1 MAAKDLAKA
10 DAVNSILASNYVMVE
25 IGGSIKRISVKDFMN
40 AIQAG
45 SLNLSQ
51 YAWGV
56 PIYQS
61 PSSKT
66 SPEWGR
72 LGNLDM
78 WAQYKETIGRYLLT
92 QDGRLAKLSKTNSN
106 YFADGTTVDETK
118 GNIMFHAPRLYY
130 LVKTDAVTGI
140 PYLWASSLPIGG
152 HYIESPC
159 FGAYK
164 ADVIADK
171 LVSRSGRVP
180 KSGLTIS
187 QFWAKARANGKDY
200 GLVSYDL
207 RKFMMMIHLFEYGSP
222 NCQTKIGY
230 GVGGSKNGDF
240 WGAASK
246 LTTGATKTLGDS
258 CGSIAIN
265 ALPDDTAGK
274 PSSVNSSRV
283 SLFGI
288 EDAWNWQ
295 HEMTQ
300 NIYFGKSENTG
311 QTGKEVFIYE
321 GNRMPTDTE
330 LATTPTG
337 DYRKLERIDKEGY
350 VSKMVL
356 GEYFDLIPQSVTGG
370 GSNNYWCDS
379 FYHSM
384 TLGQLCLFGGVANF
398 GASSGL
404 TFIHSGTPFSVSYNI
419 CGARLAY
426 YGKTQYVNGADL

>member
-1 MAAKDLAKA
+1 MANDLAKVG
-10 DAVNSILASNYVMVE
+10 AVNSMLASDCVMVE

-40 AIQAG
+40 SIQTG

-51 YAWGV
+51 YAWGI

-72 LGNLDM
+72 VGNLDM
-78 WAQYKETIGRYLLT
+78 WAQYKETAGRYLLT
-92 QDGRLAKLSKTNSN
+92 QDGRLAKLSKTNSGL
-106 YFADGTTVDETK
+106 FADGTVVDETK
-118 GNIMFHAPRLYY
+118 GNIMFHAHRLYY

-140 PYLWASSLPIGG
+140 PYLWLSLLPIGG

-164 ADVIADK
+164 ADVISDK

-180 KSGLTIS
+180 KGGLTIS
-187 QFWAKARANGKDY
+187 QFWAKARANGNDY
-200 GLVSYDL
+200 GLSCYDHRRL
-207 RKFMMMIHLFEYGSP
+207 MMMLQLSEYGNP
-222 NCQTKIGY
+222 NCQDKIGY
-230 GVGGSKNGDF
+230 GVGGSVGGDF
-240 WGAASK
+240 WGTAFK

-258 CGSIAIN
+258 CGSIPID
-265 ALPDDTAGK
+265 ALPDATAGK
-274 PSSVNSSRV
+274 PASVNSSRV

-288 EDAWNWQ
+288 EDGWNWQ

-311 QTGKEVFIYE
+311 QTGKEVFLYE
-321 GNRMPTDTE
+321 GNRMPTDAE
-330 LATTPTG
+330 LATKPAG
-337 DYRKLERIDKEGY
+337 DYRKLERIDGEGY
-350 VSKMVL
+350 VSKMAL
-356 GEYFDLIPQSVTGG
+356 GEHFDLIAQSTTGS
-370 GSNNYWCDS
+370 GSNNYWCDY
-379 FYHSM
+379 FWRNLA
-384 TLGQLCLFGGVANF
+384 TGQLCLFGGFANY
-398 GASSGL
+398 GSSSGL
-404 TFIHSGTPFSVSYNI
+404 ACVFSDFAFSYAYAN

>member
-1 MAAKDLAKA
+1 MAADLAKVG
-10 DAVNSILASNYVMVE
+10 AVNSILASNYIMVE

-72 LGNLDM
+72 VGNLDM
-78 WAQYKETIGRYLLT
+78 WEQYKETMGRYLLT

-159 FGAYK
+159 LGAYK

-180 KSGLTIS
+180 KGGITIS
-187 QFWAKARANGKDY
+187 QFWAKARANGNDY

-207 RKFMMMIHLFEYGSP
+207 RRFMMMIQLFEYGSP

-230 GVGGSKNGDF
+230 GVGGSTNGDF
-240 WGAASK
+240 WGVASK

-258 CGSIAIN
+258 CGSIAID
-265 ALPDDTAGK
+265 ALADATASK
-274 PSSVNSSRV
+274 PASVNSSRV

-295 HEMTQ
+295 WEMTQ
-300 NIYFGKSENTG
+300 GIYFDKSENTG
-311 QTGKEVFIYE
+311 QTGKEVFIYDS
-321 GNRMPTDTE
+321 NRMPTDAE
-330 LATTPTG
+330 LTTKPAG
-337 DYRKLERIDKEGY
+337 DYRKLERMDGEGY
-350 VSKMVL
+350 VSKMAL
-356 GEYFDLIPQSVTGG
+356 GEYFDLIAQSTTGG
-370 GSNNYWCDS
+370 GSNNYWCDY
-379 FYHSM
+379 FYRNLA
-384 TLGQLCLFGGVANF
+384 TGQLCLFGGSAAA
-398 GASSGL
+398 GSISGL
-404 TFIHSGTPFSVSYNI
+404 ACIASTVAFSAANADF
-419 CGARLAY
+419 GARLAY

>member
-1 MAAKDLAKA
+1 MANDLAKVG
-10 DAVNSILASNYVMVE
+10 AVNSMLASDCVMVE

-40 AIQAG
+40 SIQTG

-51 YAWGV
+51 YAWGI

-72 LGNLDM
+72 VGNLDM
-78 WAQYKETIGRYLLT
+78 WAQYKETAGRYLLT
-92 QDGRLAKLSKTNSN
+92 QDGRLAKLSKTNSGL
-106 YFADGTTVDETK
+106 FADGTVVDETK
-118 GNIMFHAPRLYY
+118 GNIMFHAHRLYY

-140 PYLWASSLPIGG
+140 PYLWLSLLPIGG

-164 ADVIADK
+164 ADVISDK

-180 KSGLTIS
+180 KGGLTIS
-187 QFWAKARANGKDY
+187 QFWAKARANGNDY
-200 GLVSYDL
+200 GLSCYDHRRL
-207 RKFMMMIHLFEYGSP
+207 MMMLQLSEYGNP
-222 NCQTKIGY
+222 NCQDKIGY
-230 GVGGSKNGDF
+230 GVGGSAGGDF
-240 WGAASK
+240 WGTAFK

-258 CGSIAIN
+258 CGSIPID
-265 ALPDDTAGK
+265 ALPDATAGR
-274 PSSVNSSRV
+274 PASVNSSRV

-288 EDAWNWQ
+288 EDGWNWQ

-311 QTGKEVFIYE
+311 QTGKEVFLYE
-321 GNRMPTDTE
+321 GNRMPTDAE
-330 LATTPTG
+330 LATKPAG
-337 DYRKLERIDKEGY
+337 DYRKLERIDGEGY
-350 VSKMVL
+350 VNKMAL
-356 GEYFDLIPQSVTGG
+356 GEHFDLIAQSTTGG
-370 GSNNYWCDS
+370 GSNNYWCDY
-379 FYHSM
+379 FWRNLA
-384 TLGQLCLFGGVANF
+384 TGQLCLFGGSANY
-398 GASSGL
+398 GSSSGL
-404 TFIHSGTPFSVSYNI
+404 ACVVSIAAFSDAYAD

>member
-1 MAAKDLAKA
+1 MAADLAKVG
-10 DAVNSILASNYVMVE
+10 AVNSILASNYVMVE
-25 IGGSIKRISVKDFMN
+25 IGGSIKRISVKNFMN

-72 LGNLDM
+72 VGNLDM
-78 WAQYKETIGRYLLT
+78 WEQYKETMGRYLLT

-159 FGAYK
+159 LGAYK

-180 KSGLTIS
+180 NGGLSIS
-187 QFWAKARANGKDY
+187 QFWAKARANGNDY
-200 GLVSYDL
+200 GIVNYDL
-207 RKFMMMIHLFEYGSP
+207 RRFMMMIQLFEYGSP

-230 GVGGSKNGDF
+230 GVGGSTNGNF
-240 WGAASK
+240 WGEASK
-246 LTTGATKTLGDS
+246 LKTGATATLGDS
-258 CGSIAIN
+258 CGSIAID
-265 ALPDDTAGK
+265 ALADATASK
-274 PSSVNSSRV
+274 PASVNSSRV

-321 GNRMPTDTE
+321 GNRMPTDAE
-330 LATTPTG
+330 LTTNPAG
-337 DYRKLERIDKEGY
+337 DYRKLEQNNEQGY
-350 VSKMVL
+350 ISNMVL
-356 GEYFDLIPQSVTGG
+356 GEFFDLISLNTTGG
-370 GSNNYWCDS
+370 GSNNYWCDY
-379 FYHSM
+379 FWRDLA
-384 TLGQLCLFGGVANF
+384 TGQLCLFGGHANYGLYSGIAFVASY
-398 GASSGL
+398 AD
-404 TFIHSGTPFSVSYNI
+404 FSVAYKS
-419 CGARLAY
+419 CGCRLAY
-426 YGKTQYVNGADL
+426 YGKTQYVNGADI

>member
-1 MAAKDLAKA
+1 MANDLAKVG
-10 DAVNSILASNYVMVE
+10 AVNSMLASDCVMVE

-40 AIQAG
+40 SIQTG
-45 SLNLSQ
+45 SLSLSQ
-51 YAWGV
+51 YAWGI
-56 PIYQS
+56 PIYQF

-72 LGNLDM
+72 VGNLDM
-78 WAQYKETIGRYLLT
+78 WAQYKEATGRYLLT

-106 YFADGTTVDETK
+106 YFADGTVVDETK
-118 GNIMFHAPRLYY
+118 GNIMFHSPRLYY

-140 PYLWASSLPIGG
+140 PYLWLSLLPIGG

-164 ADVIADK
+164 ADVISDK

-180 KSGLTIS
+180 KGGLTMS
-187 QFWAKARANGKDY
+187 QFWAKARANGNDY
-200 GLVSYDL
+200 GLSCYDHRRL
-207 RKFMMMIHLFEYGSP
+207 MVMLQLSEYGNP
-222 NCQTKIGY
+222 NCQDKIGY
-230 GVGGSKNGDF
+230 GVGGSVGGDF

-258 CGSIAIN
+258 CGSIPID
-265 ALPDDTAGK
+265 ALPDATAGK
-274 PSSVNSSRV
+274 PASVNSSRV

-288 EDAWNWQ
+288 EDGWNWQ

-321 GNRMPTDTE
+321 GNRMPTDAE
-330 LATTPTG
+330 LTTKPAG
-337 DYRKLERIDKEGY
+337 NYRKLERMDGEGY
-350 VSKMVL
+350 VGKMVL
-356 GEYFDLIPQSVTGG
+356 GEYFDLIAQSTTGG
-370 GSNNYWCDS
+370 GSNNYWCDNLWRNLA
-379 FYHSM
+379 
-384 TLGQLCLFGGVANF
+384 TGQLCLFGGVASY
-398 GASSGL
+398 GSSGGL
-404 TFIHSGTPFSVSYNI
+404 AAVNSSHAFSAAYAF

>member
-1 MAAKDLAKA
+1 MANDLAKVG
-10 DAVNSILASNYVMVE
+10 AVNSMLASDCVMVE

-40 AIQAG
+40 SIQTG

-51 YAWGV
+51 YAWGI

-72 LGNLDM
+72 VGNLDM
-78 WAQYKETIGRYLLT
+78 WAQYKETAGRYLLT
-92 QDGRLAKLSKTNSN
+92 QDGRLAKLSKTNSGL
-106 YFADGTTVDETK
+106 FADGTVVDETK
-118 GNIMFHAPRLYY
+118 GNIMFHAHRLYY

-140 PYLWASSLPIGG
+140 PYLWLSLLPIGG

-164 ADVIADK
+164 ADVISDK

-180 KSGLTIS
+180 KGGLTIS
-187 QFWAKARANGKDY
+187 QFWAKARANGNDY
-200 GLVSYDL
+200 GLSCYDHRRL
-207 RKFMMMIHLFEYGSP
+207 MMMLQLSEYGNP
-222 NCQTKIGY
+222 NCQDKIGY
-230 GVGGSKNGDF
+230 GVGGSVGGDF
-240 WGAASK
+240 WGTAFK

-258 CGSIAIN
+258 CGSIPID
-265 ALPDDTAGK
+265 ALPDATAGK
-274 PSSVNSSRV
+274 PASVNSSRV

-288 EDAWNWQ
+288 EDGWNWQ

-311 QTGKEVFIYE
+311 QTGKEVFLYE
-321 GNRMPTDTE
+321 GNRMPTDAE
-330 LATTPTG
+330 LATKPAG
-337 DYRKLERIDKEGY
+337 DYRKLERIDGEGY
-350 VSKMVL
+350 VSKMAL
-356 GEYFDLIPQSVTGG
+356 GEHFDLIAQSTTGG
-370 GSNNYWCDS
+370 GSNNYWCDY
-379 FYHSM
+379 FWRNLA
-384 TLGQLCLFGGVANF
+384 TGQLCLFGGSANY
-398 GASSGL
+398 GSSSGL
-404 TFIHSGTPFSVSYNI
+404 ASVSSYSAFSTANAS

>member
-1 MAAKDLAKA
+1 MAADLAKVG
-10 DAVNSILASNYVMVE
+10 AVNSILASNYVMVE

-66 SPEWGR
+66 SPECGR
-72 LGNLDM
+72 VGNLDM
-78 WAQYKETIGRYLLT
+78 WEQYKETMGRYLLT

-159 FGAYK
+159 LGAYK

-180 KSGLTIS
+180 KGGLTIS
-187 QFWAKARANGKDY
+187 RFWAKARANGNDY

-207 RKFMMMIHLFEYGSP
+207 RRFMMMIQLFEYGNP

-230 GVGGSKNGDF
+230 GVGGSTNGDF

-258 CGSIAIN
+258 CGNIAID
-265 ALPDDTAGK
+265 ALADATASK
-274 PSSVNSSRV
+274 PASVNSSRV

-295 HEMTQ
+295 WEMTQ
-300 NIYFGKSENTG
+300 GIYFGKSENTG

-321 GNRMPTDTE
+321 GNRMPTDAE
-330 LATTPTG
+330 LTTKPAG
-337 DYRKLERIDKEGY
+337 DYRKLERMDGEGY
-350 VSKMVL
+350 VSKMAL
-356 GEYFDLIPQSVTGG
+356 GEYFDLIAQSTTGG
-370 GSNNYWCDS
+370 GSNNYWCDY
-379 FYHSM
+379 FFRNLA
-384 TLGQLCLFGGVANF
+384 TGQLCLFGGDAYY
-398 GASSGL
+398 GSSSGL
-404 TFIHSGTPFSVSYNI
+404 AFVSSSNAFSYAYASS
-419 CGARLAY
+419 GARLAY

>member
-1 MAAKDLAKA
+1 MANDLAKVG
-10 DAVNSILASNYVMVE
+10 AVNSMLASDHVMVE

-40 AIQAG
+40 SIQTD

-51 YAWGV
+51 YAWGI

-72 LGNLDM
+72 AGNLDM
-78 WAQYKETIGRYLLT
+78 WAQYKETTGRYLLT

-106 YFADGTTVDETK
+106 YFADGTVVDETK
-118 GNIMFHAPRLYY
+118 GNIMFHSPRLYY

-140 PYLWASSLPIGG
+140 PYLWLSLLPIGG

-164 ADVIADK
+164 ADVISDK

-180 KSGLTIS
+180 KGGLTIS
-187 QFWAKARANGKDY
+187 QFWAKARANGNDY
-200 GLVSYDL
+200 GLSCYDHRRL
-207 RKFMMMIHLFEYGSP
+207 MVMLQLSEYGNP
-222 NCQTKIGY
+222 NCQDKIGY
-230 GVGGSKNGDF
+230 GVAGSVSGDF

-258 CGSIAIN
+258 CGSIPID
-265 ALPDDTAGK
+265 ALPDATAGK
-274 PSSVNSSRV
+274 PASVNSSRV

-288 EDAWNWQ
+288 EDGWNWQ
-295 HEMTQ
+295 YEMTQ

-321 GNRMPTDTE
+321 GNRMPTDAE
-330 LATTPTG
+330 LTTKPAG
-337 DYRKLERIDKEGY
+337 DYRKLERMDGEGY

-356 GEYFDLIPQSVTGG
+356 GEYFDLIAQSTTGG
-370 GSNNYWCDS
+370 GSNNYWCDY
-379 FYHSM
+379 FWRNLA
-384 TLGQLCLFGGVANF
+384 TGQLCLFGG
-398 GASSGL
+398 GAFSGSTSGL
-404 TFIHSGTPFSVSYNI
+404 ASVYSRIAFSGATASF
-419 CGARLAY
+419 GARLAY

>member
-1 MAAKDLAKA
+1 MAADLAKVG
-10 DAVNSILASNYVMVE
+10 AVNSILASNYIMVE

-72 LGNLDM
+72 VGNLDM
-78 WAQYKETIGRYLLT
+78 WEQYKETMGRYLLT

-159 FGAYK
+159 LGAYK

-180 KSGLTIS
+180 KGGLTIS
-187 QFWAKARANGKDY
+187 QFFAKARANGNDY

-207 RKFMMMIHLFEYGSP
+207 RRFMMMIQLFEYGNP

-230 GVGGSKNGDF
+230 GVGGSTNGYF

-258 CGSIAIN
+258 CGNIAID
-265 ALPDDTAGK
+265 ALADATASK
-274 PSSVNSSRV
+274 PASVNSSRV

-295 HEMTQ
+295 FEMTQ
-300 NIYFGKSENTG
+300 GIYFGKSENTG
-311 QTGKEVFIYE
+311 QTGKEVFIYD
-321 GNRMPTDTE
+321 GNRMPTDAE
-330 LATTPTG
+330 LTTKPAG
-337 DYRKLERIDKEGY
+337 DYRKLERMDGEGY
-350 VSKMVL
+350 VSKMAL
-356 GEYFDLIPQSVTGG
+356 GEYFDLIAQSTTGG
-370 GSNNYWCDS
+370 GSNNYWCDN
-379 FYHSM
+379 FYRNLS
-384 TLGQLCLFGGVANF
+384 TGQLCLFGGSAF
-398 GASSGL
+398 SGSDSGL
-404 TFIHSGTPFSVSYNI
+404 AFVASDGAFSVAFAD

>member
-1 MAAKDLAKA
+1 MANDLAKVG
-10 DAVNSILASNYVMVE
+10 AVNSMLASDCIMVE

-40 AIQAG
+40 SIQTG

-51 YAWGV
+51 YAWCV

-72 LGNLDM
+72 VGNLDM
-78 WAQYKETIGRYLLT
+78 WAQYKETTGRYLLT

-106 YFADGTTVDETK
+106 YFADGTVVDETK
-118 GNIMFHAPRLYY
+118 GNIMFHSPRLYY

-140 PYLWASSLPIGG
+140 PYLWLSLLPIGG

-164 ADVIADK
+164 ADVISDK

-180 KSGLTIS
+180 KGGLTIS
-187 QFWAKARANGKDY
+187 QFWAKARANGNDY
-200 GLVSYDL
+200 GLSCYDHRRL
-207 RKFMMMIHLFEYGSP
+207 MMMLQLSEYGNP
-222 NCQTKIGY
+222 NCQDKIGY
-230 GVGGSKNGDF
+230 GVGGSVGGDF

-258 CGSIAIN
+258 CGSIPID
-265 ALPDDTAGK
+265 ALPDATAGK
-274 PSSVNSSRV
+274 PASVNSSRV

-288 EDAWNWQ
+288 EDGWNWL

-311 QTGKEVFIYE
+311 QTGKDVFIYE
-321 GNRMPTDTE
+321 GNRMPTDAE
-330 LATTPTG
+330 LATKPAG
-337 DYRKLERIDKEGY
+337 DYRKLERMDEEGY
-350 VSKMVL
+350 VSKMAL
-356 GEYFDLIPQSVTGG
+356 GEHFDLIAQSTTGG
-370 GSNNYWCDS
+370 GSNNYWCDY
-379 FYHSM
+379 FWRNLA
-384 TLGQLCLFGGVANF
+384 TGQLCLFGGTANY
-398 GASSGL
+398 GSLSGL
-404 TFIHSGTPFSVSYNI
+404 ACVHSSYAFSAANAS

>member
-10 DAVNSILASNYVMVE
+10 DAVNTMLASDYIVVE

-40 AIQAG
+40 SIQTG

-66 SPEWGR
+66 STEWGR
-72 LGNLDM
+72 VGNLDM
-78 WAQYKETIGRYLLT
+78 WEQYKETMGRYLLT
-92 QDGRLAKLSKTNSN
+92 QDGRLAKLSKTNSGL
-106 YFADGTTVDETK
+106 FADGTVVDETK

-140 PYLWASSLPIGG
+140 PYLWASTLPIGG
-152 HYIESPC
+152 HFIESPC

-164 ADVIADK
+164 ADIISDK

-180 KSGLTIS
+180 KGGLTIS
-187 QFWAKARANGKDY
+187 QFWAKARANGNDY
-200 GLVSYDL
+200 GLVNYDL
-207 RKFMMMIHLFEYGSP
+207 RRFMMMIQLFEFGNP

-230 GVGGSKNGDF
+230 GVGGSSNGDF

-258 CGSIAIN
+258 CGSIAID
-265 ALPDDTAGK
+265 ALADSTAGK
-274 PSSVNSSRV
+274 PASVNSSRV

-295 HEMTQ
+295 WEMTQ
-300 NIYFGKSENTG
+300 GIYFGKSENTG
-311 QTGKEVFIYE
+311 QTGKEVFIYD
-321 GNRMPTDTE
+321 GNRMPTDAE
-330 LATTPTG
+330 LTTNPAG
-337 DYRKLERIDKEGY
+337 DYRKLERMDGEGY
-350 VSKMVL
+350 VSKMAL
-356 GEYFDLIPQSVTGG
+356 GEFFDLIAQSTTGG
-370 GSNNYWCDS
+370 GSNNYWCDY
-379 FYHSM
+379 FYCN
-384 TLGQLCLFGGVANF
+384 LAKGQLCLFGGYANS
-398 GASSGL
+398 GSSSGL
-404 TFIHSGTPFSVSYNI
+404 ACVNSRNAFSAAPASF
-419 CGARLAY
+419 GARLAY

>member
-1 MAAKDLAKA
+1 MAADLAKVG
-10 DAVNSILASNYVMVE
+10 AVNSILASNYIMVE

-72 LGNLDM
+72 VGNLDM
-78 WAQYKETIGRYLLT
+78 WEQYKETMGRYLLT

-159 FGAYK
+159 LGAYK

-180 KSGLTIS
+180 KGGLTIS
-187 QFWAKARANGKDY
+187 QFWAKARANGNDY

-207 RKFMMMIHLFEYGSP
+207 RRFMMMIQLFEYGSP

-230 GVGGSKNGDF
+230 GVGGSTNGDF

-258 CGSIAIN
+258 CGNIAID
-265 ALPDDTAGK
+265 ALADATA
-274 PSSVNSSRV
+274 SNQASVNSSRV

-295 HEMTQ
+295 WEMTQ
-300 NIYFGKSENTG
+300 GIYFGKSENTG
-311 QTGKEVFIYE
+311 QTGKEVFIYD
-321 GNRMPTDTE
+321 GNRMPTDAE
-330 LATTPTG
+330 LTTKPAG
-337 DYRKLERIDKEGY
+337 DYRKLERMDGEGY
-350 VSKMVL
+350 VSKMAL
-356 GEYFDLIPQSVTGG
+356 GEYFDLIAQSTTGG

-379 FYHSM
+379 FYRNLA
-384 TLGQLCLFGGVANF
+384 TGQLCLFGGVADYGSF
-398 GASSGL
+398 SGL
-404 TFIHSGTPFSVSYNI
+404 ACVASFTAFSHAYATY
-419 CGARLAY
+419 GARLAY

>member
-1 MAAKDLAKA
+1 MAVKDLAKA
-10 DAVNSILASNYVMVE
+10 DAVNTMLASDYIVVE

-40 AIQAG
+40 SIQTA

-61 PSSKT
+61 PSSQT

-72 LGNLDM
+72 VGNLDM
-78 WAQYKETIGRYLLT
+78 WKQYKETMGRYLLT
-92 QDGRLAKLSKTNSN
+92 PDGRLAKLSKTNSGL
-106 YFADGTTVDETK
+106 FADGTVVDETK
-118 GNIMFHAPRLYY
+118 GNIMFHSPRMYY
-130 LVKTDAVTGI
+130 LVKTDAVTGV
-140 PYLWASSLPIGG
+140 PYLWLSSLPIGG

-164 ADVIADK
+164 ADEISGK

-180 KSGLTIS
+180 KGDLTIS
-187 QFWAKARANGKDY
+187 QFWAKARANGNDY
-200 GLVSYDL
+200 GLSCYDHRRL
-207 RKFMMMIHLFEYGSP
+207 MVMLQLAEYGNP
-222 NCQTKIGY
+222 NCQDKIGY
-230 GVGGSKNGDF
+230 GVGGSANGDF

-258 CGSIAIN
+258 CGSIAID
-265 ALPDDTAGK
+265 ALPDSTAGK
-274 PSSVNSSRV
+274 PASVNSSRV

-321 GNRMPTDTE
+321 GNRMPTDAE
-330 LATTPTG
+330 LTTKPAG
-337 DYRKLERIDKEGY
+337 NYRRLERMDVDGY
-350 VSKMVL
+350 VSKMTL
-356 GEYFDLIPQSVTGG
+356 DEYFDLIAQSTTGG
-370 GSNNYWCDS
+370 GSNNYWCDY
-379 FYHSM
+379 FWRNLA
-384 TLGQLCLFGGVANF
+384 TGQLCLFGGSANL
-398 GASSGL
+398 GSYSGL
-404 TFIHSGTPFSVSYNI
+404 AFVSSANAFSYASASY
-419 CGARLAY
+419 GARLAY
-426 YGKTQYVNGADL
+426 YGKTQYVNGADI

>member
-1 MAAKDLAKA
+1 MAADLAKVG
-10 DAVNSILASNYVMVE
+10 AVNSILASNYVMVE
-25 IGGSIKRISVKDFMN
+25 IGGSIKRISIKDFMN

-51 YAWGV
+51 YAWGD
-56 PIYQS
+56 PIYQY

-72 LGNLDM
+72 VGNLDM
-78 WAQYKETIGRYLLT
+78 WEQYKETMGRYLLT

-159 FGAYK
+159 LGAYK

-180 KSGLTIS
+180 KGGLTIS
-187 QFWAKARANGKDY
+187 QFWAKARANGNDY

-207 RKFMMMIHLFEYGSP
+207 RRFMMMIQLFEYGSP

-230 GVGGSKNGDF
+230 GVGGSTNGDF
-240 WGAASK
+240 WGAASNLK
-246 LTTGATKTLGDS
+246 TGATKTLGDS
-258 CGSIAIN
+258 CGSIAID
-265 ALPDDTAGK
+265 ALADDTASK
-274 PSSVNSSRV
+274 PASVNSSRV

-295 HEMTQ
+295 WEMTQ
-300 NIYFGKSENTG
+300 GIYFGKSENTG
-311 QTGKEVFIYE
+311 QTGKEVFIYD
-321 GNRMPTDTE
+321 GNRMPTDAE
-330 LATTPTG
+330 LTTKPAG
-337 DYRKLERIDKEGY
+337 DYRKLERMDGDGY
-350 VSKMVL
+350 VSKMDL
-356 GEYFDLIPQSVTGG
+356 GEYFDLIAQSTTGG
-370 GSNNYWCDS
+370 GSNNYWCDY
-379 FYHSM
+379 FYRNLA
-384 TLGQLCLFGGVANF
+384 TGQLCLFGGHAYSGSN
-398 GASSGL
+398 SGL
-404 TFIHSGTPFSVSYNI
+404 ASVFSNAAFSHAAAN

-426 YGKTQYVNGADL
+426 YGKTQYVNGADI

>member
-1 MAAKDLAKA
+1 MANDLAKVG
-10 DAVNSILASNYVMVE
+10 AVNSMLASDYVMVE

-40 AIQAG
+40 SIQTG

-72 LGNLDM
+72 VGNLDM
-78 WAQYKETIGRYLLT
+78 WAQYKETTGRYLLT
-92 QDGRLAKLSKTNSN
+92 QDGRLAKLSKTNSS
-106 YFADGTTVDETK
+106 YFADGTVVDETK
-118 GNIMFHAPRLYY
+118 GNIMFHSPRLYY

-140 PYLWASSLPIGG
+140 PYLWLSLLPIGG

-164 ADVIADK
+164 ADVISDK

-180 KSGLTIS
+180 KGNLTIS
-187 QFWAKARANGKDY
+187 QFWAKARANGNDY
-200 GLVSYDL
+200 GLSCYDHRRL
-207 RKFMMMIHLFEYGSP
+207 MMMLQLSEYGNP
-222 NCQTKIGY
+222 NCQDKIGY
-230 GVGGSKNGDF
+230 GVGGSVNGDF

-258 CGSIAIN
+258 CGSIPID
-265 ALPDDTAGK
+265 ALPDATAGK
-274 PSSVNSSRV
+274 PASVNSSRV

-288 EDAWNWQ
+288 EDGWNWQ

-321 GNRMPTDTE
+321 GNRMPTDAE
-330 LATTPTG
+330 LTTKPAG
-337 DYRKLERIDKEGY
+337 DYRKLERMDGEGY

-356 GEYFDLIPQSVTGG
+356 GEHFDLIAQSTTGG
-370 GSNNYWCDS
+370 GSNNYWCDY
-379 FYHSM
+379 FWRNLV
-384 TLGQLCLFGGVANF
+384 TGQLCLFGG
-398 GASSGL
+398 GAYIGSNSGL
-404 TFIHSGTPFSVSYNI
+404 AYVNSGSAFSLASANS
-419 CGARLAY
+419 GARLAY

>member
-1 MAAKDLAKA
+1 MAADLAKVG
-10 DAVNSILASNYVMVE
+10 AVNSILASNYIMVE

-66 SPEWGR
+66 GPEWGR
-72 LGNLDM
+72 VGNLDM
-78 WAQYKETIGRYLLT
+78 WEQYKETMGRYLLT

-159 FGAYK
+159 LGAYK

-180 KSGLTIS
+180 KGGLTIS
-187 QFWAKARANGKDY
+187 QFWAKARANGNDY

-207 RKFMMMIHLFEYGSP
+207 RRFMMMIQLFEYGSP

-230 GVGGSKNGDF
+230 GVGGSTNGDF

-258 CGSIAIN
+258 CGSIAID
-265 ALPDDTAGK
+265 ALADATASK
-274 PSSVNSSRV
+274 PASVNSSRV

-295 HEMTQ
+295 WEMTQ
-300 NIYFGKSENTG
+300 GIYFGKSENTG
-311 QTGKEVFIYE
+311 QTGKEVFIYD
-321 GNRMPTDTE
+321 GNRMPTDAE
-330 LATTPTG
+330 LTTKPAG
-337 DYRKLERIDKEGY
+337 DYRKLERMDGEGY
-350 VSKMVL
+350 VSKMAL
-356 GEYFDLIPQSVTGG
+356 GEYFDLIAQSTTGG
-370 GSNNYWCDS
+370 GSNNYWCDY
-379 FYHSM
+379 FYRNLA
-384 TLGQLCLFGGVANF
+384 TGQLCLFGGSALSGSRSGLACVSSACAFSSASANF
-398 GASSGL
+398 
-404 TFIHSGTPFSVSYNI
+404 
-419 CGARLAY
+419 GARLAY

>member
-10 DAVNSILASNYVMVE
+10 DAVNSMLASDYVLVE

-40 AIQAG
+40 SIQTG

-51 YAWGV
+51 YAWGI

-72 LGNLDM
+72 VGNLDM
-78 WAQYKETIGRYLLT
+78 WAQYKETAGRYLLT

-106 YFADGTTVDETK
+106 YFADGTVVDETK

-140 PYLWASSLPIGG
+140 PYLWLSLLPIGG

-180 KSGLTIS
+180 KGGLTIS
-187 QFWAKARANGKDY
+187 QFWAKARANGNDY
-200 GLVSYDL
+200 GLSCYDHRRL
-207 RKFMMMIHLFEYGSP
+207 MMMLQLSEYGNP
-222 NCQTKIGY
+222 NCQEKIGY
-230 GVGGSKNGDF
+230 GVGGSVGGDF

-258 CGSIAIN
+258 CGSIPID
-265 ALPDDTAGK
+265 ALPDVTAGK
-274 PSSVNSSRV
+274 PASVNSSRV

-288 EDAWNWQ
+288 EDGWNWQ

-321 GNRMPTDTE
+321 GNRMPTDAE
-330 LATTPTG
+330 LTTKPAG
-337 DYRKLERIDKEGY
+337 DYRKLERMDGEGY
-350 VSKMVL
+350 VSKMAL
-356 GEYFDLIPQSVTGG
+356 GEHFDLIAQSTTGG
-370 GSNNYWCDS
+370 GSNNYWCDY
-379 FYHSM
+379 FWRNLA
-384 TLGQLCLFGGVANF
+384 TGQLCLFGGNANN
-398 GASSGL
+398 GSNSGL
-404 TFIHSGTPFSVSYNI
+404 AYVNSNNAFSNANANY
-419 CGARLAY
+419 GARL
-426 YGKTQYVNGADL
+426 T

>member
-1 MAAKDLAKA
+1 MANDLAKVG
-10 DAVNSILASNYVMVE
+10 AVNSMLASDYILVE
-25 IGGSIKRISVKDFMN
+25 IGGSIKRISVNDFMN
-40 AIQAG
+40 SIQTG

-72 LGNLDM
+72 VGNLDM
-78 WAQYKETIGRYLLT
+78 WAQYKETTGRYLLT
-92 QDGRLAKLSKTNSN
+92 QDGRLAKLSKTNSS
-106 YFADGTTVDETK
+106 YFADGTVVDETK
-118 GNIMFHAPRLYY
+118 GNIMFHSPRLYY

-140 PYLWASSLPIGG
+140 PYLWLSLLPIGG

-159 FGAYK
+159 FGAYN
-164 ADVIADK
+164 ADVISDK

-180 KSGLTIS
+180 KGNLTIS
-187 QFWAKARANGKDY
+187 QFWAKARANGNDY
-200 GLVSYDL
+200 GLSCYDHRRL
-207 RKFMMMIHLFEYGSP
+207 MMMLQLSEYGNP
-222 NCQTKIGY
+222 NCQDKIGY
-230 GVGGSKNGDF
+230 GVGGSVSGNF
-240 WGAASK
+240 WNEASK

-258 CGSIAIN
+258 CGSIPID
-265 ALPDDTAGK
+265 ALPDATAGK
-274 PSSVNSSRV
+274 PASVNSSRV

-288 EDAWNWQ
+288 EDGWNWR

-321 GNRMPTDTE
+321 GNRMPTDAE
-330 LATTPTG
+330 LTTKPAG
-337 DYRKLERIDKEGY
+337 DYRKLERMDGEGY

-356 GEYFDLIPQSVTGG
+356 GEHFDLIAQSTTGG
-370 GSNNYWCDS
+370 GSNNYWCDY
-379 FYHSM
+379 FWRNIAK
-384 TLGQLCLFGGVANF
+384 GQICMFGGDATHGSDSGIVCAY
-398 GASSGL
+398 SS
-404 TFIHSGTPFSVSYNI
+404 PDFSAKYEGF
-419 CGARLAY
+419 GARLAY

>member
-1 MAAKDLAKA
+1 MAADLAKVG
-10 DAVNSILASNYVMVE
+10 AVNSILASNYVMVE

-72 LGNLDM
+72 VGNLDM
-78 WAQYKETIGRYLLT
+78 WEQYKETMGRYLLT

-130 LVKTDAVTGI
+130 LVKTDAVTDI

-159 FGAYK
+159 LGAYK

-180 KSGLTIS
+180 NGGLTIS
-187 QFWAKARANGKDY
+187 QFWAKARANGNDY

-207 RKFMMMIHLFEYGSP
+207 RRFMMMIQLFEYGNP

-230 GVGGSKNGDF
+230 GVGGSTNGDF
-240 WGAASK
+240 WGVASK

-258 CGSIAIN
+258 CGNIAIDALAN
-265 ALPDDTAGK
+265 ATASK
-274 PSSVNSSRV
+274 PASVNSSRV

-295 HEMTQ
+295 WEMTQ
-300 NIYFGKSENTG
+300 GIYFGKS

-321 GNRMPTDTE
+321 GNRMPTDAE
-330 LATTPTG
+330 LTTKPAG
-337 DYRKLERIDKEGY
+337 DYRKLERMDGEGY
-350 VSKMVL
+350 VSKMAL
-356 GEYFDLIPQSVTGG
+356 GEYFDLIAQSTTGG
-370 GSNNYWCDS
+370 GSNNYWCDY
-379 FYHSM
+379 FFRN
-384 TLGQLCLFGGVANF
+384 LARGQLCLFGGYALN
-398 GASSGL
+398 GSDSGL
-404 TFIHSGTPFSVSYNI
+404 ACVASNFAFSSANAAF
-419 CGARLAY
+419 GARLAY

>member
-1 MAAKDLAKA
+1 MANDLAKVG
-10 DAVNSILASNYVMVE
+10 AVNSMLASDYVMVE

-40 AIQAG
+40 SIQTG

-72 LGNLDM
+72 VGNLDM
-78 WAQYKETIGRYLLT
+78 WAQYKETTGRYLLT

-106 YFADGTTVDETK
+106 YFADGTVVDETK
-118 GNIMFHAPRLYY
+118 GNIMFHSPRLYY

-140 PYLWASSLPIGG
+140 PYLWLSLLPIGG

-164 ADVIADK
+164 ADVISGK

-180 KSGLTIS
+180 KGNLSIS
-187 QFWAKARANGKDY
+187 EFWANARANGKDY
-200 GLVSYDL
+200 GLSCYDHIRL
-207 RKFMMMIHLFEYGSP
+207 MMMLQLSEYGNP
-222 NCQTKIGY
+222 NCQDKIGY
-230 GVGGSKNGDF
+230 GVGGSVNGTF
-240 WGAASK
+240 WGSASK

-258 CGSIAIN
+258 CGSIPID
-265 ALPDDTAGK
+265 ALPDDAAGK
-274 PSSVNSSRV
+274 QASVNSSRV

-288 EDAWNWQ
+288 EDGWNWQ
-295 HEMTQ
+295 YELIQ

-321 GNRMPTDTE
+321 GNRMPTDAE
-330 LATTPTG
+330 LATKPTG
-337 DYRKLERIDKEGY
+337 NYRKLERTNIEGY
-350 VSKMVL
+350 VSKMTL
-356 GEYFDLIPQSVTGG
+356 GEYFDIIAQSTTGG
-370 GSNNYWCDS
+370 SSNGYWCD
-379 FYHSM
+379 YYWGNLA
-384 TLGQLCLFGGVANF
+384 TGQLCLFGGDANN
-398 GASSGL
+398 GSNSGL
-404 TFIHSGTPFSVSYNI
+404 AYIVSGNQFSLAYNNY
-419 CGARLAY
+419 GARLAY

>member
-1 MAAKDLAKA
+1 MAADLAKVG
-10 DAVNSILASNYVMVE
+10 AVNSILASNYVMVE

-72 LGNLDM
+72 VGNLDM
-78 WAQYKETIGRYLLT
+78 WEQYKETMGRYLLT

-159 FGAYK
+159 LGAYK

-180 KSGLTIS
+180 KGGLTIS
-187 QFWAKARANGKDY
+187 QFWAKARANGNDY

-207 RKFMMMIHLFEYGSP
+207 RRFMMMIQLFEYGSP

-230 GVGGSKNGDF
+230 GVSGSAGGDF
-240 WGAASK
+240 WSASIK

-258 CGSIAIN
+258 CGSIPID
-265 ALPDDTAGK
+265 ALPDVNTGK
-274 PSSVNSSRV
+274 PASVNSCRV

-321 GNRMPTDTE
+321 GNRMPTDAE
-330 LATTPTG
+330 LTTKPAG
-337 DYRKLERIDKEGY
+337 DYRKLERIDEEGY
-350 VSKMVL
+350 VSKMAL
-356 GEYFDLIPQSVTGG
+356 GEYFDLIAQSATGG
-370 GSNNYWCDS
+370 GSNNYWCD
-379 FYHSM
+379 YYLRNLA
-384 TLGQLCLFGGVANF
+384 TGQLCLFGGNAGAGQTGGLAYIRSENFSSANAIF
-398 GASSGL
+398 
-404 TFIHSGTPFSVSYNI
+404 TV
-419 CGARLAY
+419 RLAY

>member
-1 MAAKDLAKA
+1 MANDLAKVG
-10 DAVNSILASNYVMVE
+10 AVNSMLASDCVMVE

-40 AIQAG
+40 SIQTG

-72 LGNLDM
+72 VGNLDM
-78 WAQYKETIGRYLLT
+78 WAQYKETAGRYLLT
-92 QDGRLAKLSKTNSN
+92 QDGRLAKLSKTNSS
-106 YFADGTTVDETK
+106 YFADGTVVDETK
-118 GNIMFHAPRLYY
+118 GNIMFHASRLYY

-140 PYLWASSLPIGG
+140 PYLWLSLLPIGG

-164 ADVIADK
+164 ADVISDK

-180 KSGLTIS
+180 KGNLTIS
-187 QFWAKARANGKDY
+187 QFWAKARANGNDY
-200 GLVSYDL
+200 GLSCYDHRRL
-207 RKFMMMIHLFEYGSP
+207 MMMLQLSEYGNP
-222 NCQTKIGY
+222 NCQDKIGY
-230 GVGGSKNGDF
+230 GVGGSVNGNF
-240 WGAASK
+240 WSAASK

-258 CGSIAIN
+258 CGSIPID
-265 ALPDDTAGK
+265 ALPDATAGK
-274 PSSVNSSRV
+274 PASVNSSRV

-288 EDAWNWQ
+288 EDGWNWQ

-321 GNRMPTDTE
+321 GNRMPTDAE
-330 LATTPTG
+330 LTTKPAG
-337 DYRKLERIDKEGY
+337 DYRKLERMDGEGY

-356 GEYFDLIPQSVTGG
+356 GEHFDLIAQSTTGG
-370 GSNNYWCDS
+370 GSNNYWCDY
-379 FYHSM
+379 FWRNLV
-384 TLGQLCLFGGVANF
+384 TGQLCLFGGAANY
-398 GASSGL
+398 GSVSGL
-404 TFIHSGTPFSVSYNI
+404 ACVHSTYAFSNAYTTY
-419 CGARLAY
+419 GARLAY

>member
-1 MAAKDLAKA
+1 MANDLAKVG
-10 DAVNSILASNYVMVE
+10 AVNSMLASDHVMVE

-40 AIQAG
+40 SIQTS

-72 LGNLDM
+72 VGNLDM
-78 WAQYKETIGRYLLT
+78 WAQYKETTGRYLLT

-106 YFADGTTVDETK
+106 YFADGTVVDETK

-140 PYLWASSLPIGG
+140 PYLWLSLLPIGG

-180 KSGLTIS
+180 KGGLTIS
-187 QFWAKARANGKDY
+187 QFWAKARANGNDY
-200 GLVSYDL
+200 GLSCYDHRRL
-207 RKFMMMIHLFEYGSP
+207 MMMLQLSEYGNP
-222 NCQTKIGY
+222 NCQDKIGY
-230 GVGGSKNGDF
+230 GVGGSVDGDF

-258 CGSIAIN
+258 CGSIPID
-265 ALPDDTAGK
+265 ALPDATTSK
-274 PSSVNSSRV
+274 PASVNSSRV

-288 EDAWNWQ
+288 EDGWNWQ

-321 GNRMPTDTE
+321 GNRMPTDAE
-330 LATTPTG
+330 LTTKPAG
-337 DYRKLERIDKEGY
+337 DYRKLERMDGDGY

-356 GEYFDLIPQSVTGG
+356 GEFFDLIAQNITGG
-370 GSNNYWCDS
+370 GSNNYWCDFS
-379 FYHSM
+379 WINLA
-384 TLGQLCLFGGVANF
+384 TGQLCLFGGNANS
-398 GASSGL
+398 GSTSGL
-404 TFIHSGTPFSVSYNI
+404 AYVNSYKAFSDVNANY
-419 CGARLAY
+419 GARLAY

>member
-1 MAAKDLAKA
+1 MAADLAKVG
-10 DAVNSILASNYVMVE
+10 AVNSILASNYVMVE

-72 LGNLDM
+72 VGNLDM
-78 WAQYKETIGRYLLT
+78 WAQYKDTTGRYLLT

-118 GNIMFHAPRLYY
+118 GNIMFHSPRLYY

-140 PYLWASSLPIGG
+140 PYLWLSLLPIGG
-152 HYIESPC
+152 HFIESPC

-164 ADVIADK
+164 ADVIFDK

-180 KSGLTIS
+180 KGGLTIS
-187 QFWAKARANGKDY
+187 QFWTKARANGNDY
-200 GLVSYDL
+200 GISCYDHRRL
-207 RKFMMMIHLFEYGSP
+207 MMMLQLSEYGNP

-230 GVGGSKNGDF
+230 GVGGSTSGDF

-246 LTTGATKTLGDS
+246 LKTGATATLGDS
-258 CGSIAIN
+258 CGSIAID
-265 ALPDDTAGK
+265 ALADATASK
-274 PSSVNSSRV
+274 PASVNSSRV

-321 GNRMPTDTE
+321 GNRMPTDAE
-330 LATTPTG
+330 LTTKPAG
-337 DYRKLERIDKEGY
+337 DYRKLERMDGEGY
-350 VSKMVL
+350 VSKMAL
-356 GEYFDLIPQSVTGG
+356 GEYFDLIAQSTTGG
-370 GSNNYWCDS
+370 GSNNYWCDY
-379 FYHSM
+379 FWRNLA
-384 TLGQLCLFGGVANF
+384 TGQLCLFGGYAHH
-398 GASSGL
+398 GSSSGL
-404 TFIHSGTPFSVSYNI
+404 ACVSSYYAFSYAHAS

>member
-1 MAAKDLAKA
+1 MANDLAKVG
-10 DAVNSILASNYVMVE
+10 AVNSMLASDCVMVE

-40 AIQAG
+40 SIQTG

-51 YAWGV
+51 YAWGI

-72 LGNLDM
+72 VGNLDM
-78 WAQYKETIGRYLLT
+78 WAQYKETAGRYLLT
-92 QDGRLAKLSKTNSN
+92 QDGRLAKLSKTNSGL
-106 YFADGTTVDETK
+106 FADGTVVDETK
-118 GNIMFHAPRLYY
+118 GNIMFHAHRLYY

-140 PYLWASSLPIGG
+140 PYLWLSLLPIGG

-164 ADVIADK
+164 ADVISDK

-180 KSGLTIS
+180 KGGLTIS
-187 QFWAKARANGKDY
+187 QFWAKARANGNDY
-200 GLVSYDL
+200 GLSCYDHRRL
-207 RKFMMMIHLFEYGSP
+207 MMMLQLSEYGNP
-222 NCQTKIGY
+222 NCQDKIGY
-230 GVGGSKNGDF
+230 GVGGSVGGDF
-240 WGAASK
+240 WGTAFK

-258 CGSIAIN
+258 CGSIPID
-265 ALPDDTAGK
+265 ALPDATAGK
-274 PSSVNSSRV
+274 PASVNSSRV

-288 EDAWNWQ
+288 EDGWNWQ

-311 QTGKEVFIYE
+311 QTGKEVFLYE
-321 GNRMPTDTE
+321 GNRMPTDAE
-330 LATTPTG
+330 LATKPAG
-337 DYRKLERIDKEGY
+337 DYRKLERIDGEGY
-350 VSKMVL
+350 VSKMAL
-356 GEYFDLIPQSVTGG
+356 GEHFDLIAQSKTGG
-370 GSNNYWCDS
+370 GSNNYWCDY
-379 FYHSM
+379 FWRNLA
-384 TLGQLCLFGGVANF
+384 TGQLCLFGGDANY
-398 GASSGL
+398 GSNSGL
-404 TFIHSGTPFSVSYNI
+404 AFVNSYSAFSYAYAN

>member
-1 MAAKDLAKA
+1 MAAKDLAKVG
-10 DAVNSILASNYVMVE
+10 AVNSMLASDYIMVE

-40 AIQAG
+40 SIQTG

-51 YAWGV
+51 YAWGI

-72 LGNLDM
+72 VGNLDM
-78 WAQYKETIGRYLLT
+78 WAQYKETTGRYLLT

-140 PYLWASSLPIGG
+140 PYLWLSLLPIGG

-164 ADVIADK
+164 ADVISDK

-180 KSGLTIS
+180 KGSLTIS
-187 QFWAKARANGKDY
+187 QFWAKARANGNDY
-200 GLVSYDL
+200 GLSCYDHRRL
-207 RKFMMMIHLFEYGSP
+207 MMMLQLSEYGSP
-222 NCQTKIGY
+222 NSQNKIGY
-230 GVGGSKNGDF
+230 GVGGSAAGSF

-246 LTTGATKTLGDS
+246 LKTGATKTLGDS
-258 CGSIAIN
+258 CGSIPID
-265 ALPDDTAGK
+265 ALPDDIASK
-274 PSSVNSSRV
+274 PASVNSSRV

-295 HEMTQ
+295 YEITQ
-300 NIYFGKSENTG
+300 NIYFGKSSNTG
-311 QTGKEVFIYE
+311 QTGNEVFIYE
-321 GNRMPTDTE
+321 GNRIPTDAE
-330 LATTPTG
+330 LATKPAG
-337 DYRKLERIDKEGY
+337 DYRKLERIDGEGFA
-350 VSKMVL
+350 SKMAL
-356 GEYFDLIPQSVTGG
+356 GEYFDLIAQSVTNG
-370 GSNNYWCDS
+370 GSNNYWCD
-379 FYHSM
+379 FFWRDL
-384 TLGQLCLFGGVANF
+384 TTGQLCLFGGVSNF
-398 GASSGL
+398 GLYCGL
-404 TFIHSGTPFSVSYNI
+404 TALYSKYSFSASNPY

>member
-1 MAAKDLAKA
+1 MAADLAKVG
-10 DAVNSILASNYVMVE
+10 AVNSILASNYVMVE

-61 PSSKT
+61 PSSQT

-72 LGNLDM
+72 VGNLDM
-78 WAQYKETIGRYLLT
+78 WAQYKDTTGRYLLT

-130 LVKTDAVTGI
+130 LVKTDAVAGI
-140 PYLWASSLPIGG
+140 PYLWLSLLPIGG
-152 HYIESPC
+152 HFIESPC

-164 ADVIADK
+164 ADVISDK

-180 KSGLTIS
+180 KGNLTIS
-187 QFWAKARANGKDY
+187 QFWAKARANGNDY
-200 GLVSYDL
+200 GLACYDHRRL
-207 RKFMMMIHLFEYGSP
+207 MMMLQLSEYGSP
-222 NCQTKIGY
+222 NCQDKIGY
-230 GVGGSKNGDF
+230 GVGGSVNGDF

-258 CGSIAIN
+258 CGSIPID
-265 ALPDDTAGK
+265 ALPDATAGK
-274 PSSVNSSRV
+274 PASVNSSRV

-288 EDAWNWQ
+288 EDGWNWQ
-295 HEMTQ
+295 HEMVQ

-321 GNRMPTDTE
+321 GNRMPTDAE
-330 LATTPTG
+330 LTTKPAG
-337 DYRKLERIDKEGY
+337 DYRKLERINEESY

-356 GEYFDLIPQSVTGG
+356 GEYFDLIAQSTTGG
-370 GSNNYWCDS
+370 GSNNYWCDT
-379 FYHSM
+379 FWRNF
-384 TLGQLCLFGGVANF
+384 TTGQLCLFGGSANS
-398 GASSGL
+398 GSSSGL
-404 TFIHSGTPFSVSYNI
+404 ACVASINAFSNANAV

>member
-1 MAAKDLAKA
+1 MANDLAKVG
-10 DAVNSILASNYVMVE
+10 AVNSMLASDYVLVE

-40 AIQAG
+40 SIQTS

-72 LGNLDM
+72 VGNLDM
-78 WAQYKETIGRYLLT
+78 WAQYKETTGRYLLT

-106 YFADGTTVDETK
+106 YFADGTVVDETK
-118 GNIMFHAPRLYY
+118 GNIMFHSPRLYY

-140 PYLWASSLPIGG
+140 PYLWLSLLPIGG

-164 ADVIADK
+164 ADVISDK

-180 KSGLTIS
+180 KGNLTIS
-187 QFWAKARANGKDY
+187 QFWAKARANGNDY
-200 GLVSYDL
+200 GLSCYDHRRL
-207 RKFMMMIHLFEYGSP
+207 MMMLQLSEYGNP
-222 NCQTKIGY
+222 NCQDKIGY
-230 GVGGSKNGDF
+230 GVGGSVNGDF

-258 CGSIAIN
+258 CGSIPID
-265 ALPDDTAGK
+265 ALPDATAGK
-274 PSSVNSSRV
+274 PASVNSSRV

-288 EDAWNWQ
+288 EDGWNWQ

-321 GNRMPTDTE
+321 GNRMPTDAE
-330 LATTPTG
+330 LTTKPAG
-337 DYRKLERIDKEGY
+337 DYRKLERMDGEGY

-356 GEYFDLIPQSVTGG
+356 GEHFDLIAQSTTGG
-370 GSNNYWCDS
+370 GSNNYWCDY
-379 FYHSM
+379 FWRNLV
-384 TLGQLCLFGGVANF
+384 TGQLCLFGGDANS
-398 GASSGL
+398 GSISGL
-404 TFIHSGTPFSVSYNI
+404 AFVSSSTAFSSAYAS

>member
-1 MAAKDLAKA
+1 MAADLAKVG
-10 DAVNSILASNYVMVE
+10 AVNSILASNYVMVE

-72 LGNLDM
+72 VGNLDM
-78 WAQYKETIGRYLLT
+78 WEQYKETMGRYLLT

-159 FGAYK
+159 LGAYK

-180 KSGLTIS
+180 KGGLTIS
-187 QFWAKARANGKDY
+187 QFWAKARANGNDY

-207 RKFMMMIHLFEYGSP
+207 RRFMMMIQLFEYGNP

-230 GVGGSKNGDF
+230 GVGGSTNGDF
-240 WGAASK
+240 WVDASK

-258 CGSIAIN
+258 CGNIAID
-265 ALPDDTAGK
+265 ALADATASK

-295 HEMTQ
+295 WEITQ
-300 NIYFGKSENTG
+300 GIYFGKSENTG
-311 QTGKEVFIYE
+311 QTGKEVFIYD
-321 GNRMPTDTE
+321 GNRVPTDAE
-330 LATTPTG
+330 LTTKPAG
-337 DYRKLERIDKEGY
+337 DYRKLERIDGEGY
-350 VSKMVL
+350 VSKIAL
-356 GEYFDLIPQSVTGG
+356 GEYFDLIAQSTTGG
-370 GSNNYWCDS
+370 GSNNYWCDY
-379 FYHSM
+379 FYRNLA
-384 TLGQLCLFGGVANF
+384 TGQLCLFGGSAHYGSN
-398 GASSGL
+398 SGL
-404 TFIHSGTPFSVSYNI
+404 AFVSSIYAFSNAHAI

>member
-1 MAAKDLAKA
+1 MAAKDLAKVG
-10 DAVNSILASNYVMVE
+10 AVNSMLASDYVMVE
-25 IGGSIKRISVKDFMN
+25 IGGSIKRISVNDFMN
-40 AIQAG
+40 SIQTG

-72 LGNLDM
+72 VGNLDM
-78 WAQYKETIGRYLLT
+78 WAQYKDTTGRYLLT

-118 GNIMFHAPRLYY
+118 GNIMFHSPRLYY

-140 PYLWASSLPIGG
+140 PYLWLSLLPIGG

-164 ADVIADK
+164 ADIIADK
-171 LVSRSGRVP
+171 LVSRSGRAP
-180 KSGLTIS
+180 KGGLTIS
-187 QFWAKARANGKDY
+187 QFWAKARANGNDY
-200 GLVSYDL
+200 GLSCYDHRRL
-207 RKFMMMIHLFEYGSP
+207 MMMLQLSEYGNP

-230 GVGGSKNGDF
+230 GVGGSVSGNY
-240 WGAASK
+240 WVSASGLK
-246 LTTGATKTLGDS
+246 TGATKTLGDS
-258 CGSIAIN
+258 CGSIAID
-265 ALPDDTAGK
+265 ALANDTAGK
-274 PSSVNSSRV
+274 PASVNSRRV

-295 HEMTQ
+295 YEMTQ

-321 GNRMPTDTE
+321 GNRMPTDAE
-330 LATTPTG
+330 LATKPAG
-337 DYRKLERIDKEGY
+337 DYRKLERMNGNGY
-350 VSKMVL
+350 ASKMVL
-356 GEYFDLIPQSVTGG
+356 GEFFDIIAQSTTGG
-370 GSNNYWCDS
+370 GSNNYWCDYS
-379 FYHSM
+379 WQNLA
-384 TLGQLCLFGGVANF
+384 TGQLCLFGGDSNHSSD
-398 GASSGL
+398 GGLASVNSSYDFSSVL
-404 TFIHSGTPFSVSYNI
+404 PF